1 MTTTNHYGEARD
13 ILNKTGRRRSG
24 TSEHDLAAA
33 QVHAMLAIADELR
46 NIHNELVEMRGA
58 CHPARQQSLTRR
70 TLVAWQRVYYE
81 RGQPIEVITW
91 WGPGAQLPGPAARIS
106 GRWRGMGTP
115 GRWRGISVARVVA
128 REGATQEVARGR
140 VQAGR

>member
-46 NIHNELVEMRGA
+46 NIAMSSVEIRGG
-58 CHPARQQSLTRR
+58 PVTR
-70 TLVAWQRVYYE
+70 
-81 RGQPIEVITW
+81 
-91 WGPGAQLPGPAARIS
+91 PGGNP
-106 GRWRGMGTP
+106 
-115 GRWRGISVARVVA
+115 
-128 REGATQEVARGR
+128 
-140 VQAGR
+140 

>member
-46 NIHNELVEMRGA
+46 NIHNELVEMRGG
-58 CHPARQQSLTRR
+58 PVTR
-70 TLVAWQRVYYE
+70 
-81 RGQPIEVITW
+81 
-91 WGPGAQLPGPAARIS
+91 PGGNP
-106 GRWRGMGTP
+106 
-115 GRWRGISVARVVA
+115 
-128 REGATQEVARGR
+128 
-140 VQAGR
+140 

>member
-46 NIHNELVEMRGA
+46 NIHNELVEIRGR
-58 CHPARQQSLTRR
+58 PVTRR
-70 TLVAWQRVYYE
+70 
-81 RGQPIEVITW
+81 
-91 WGPGAQLPGPAARIS
+91 S
-106 GRWRGMGTP
+106 GNP
-115 GRWRGISVARVVA
+115 
-128 REGATQEVARGR
+128 
-140 VQAGR
+140 

>member
-46 NIHNELVEMRGA
+46 NIHNELVEMGEG
-58 CHPARQQSLTRR
+58 PVTR
-70 TLVAWQRVYYE
+70 
-81 RGQPIEVITW
+81 
-91 WGPGAQLPGPAARIS
+91 PGGNP
-106 GRWRGMGTP
+106 
-115 GRWRGISVARVVA
+115 
-128 REGATQEVARGR
+128 
-140 VQAGR
+140 